1 MSSVICIGSAGK
13 DIFLPTRNGTV
24 IETPKDIMA
33 QRKVCFELGGKIRIT
48 DRYEDVGGCAA
59 NVAIGLVRLGVASAL
74 HTKIGDDE
82 AGEWIVR
89 RLRAEGVDCAL
100 VQKEIGA
107 RTDLSVIVV
116 DEQSSDR
123 TIFVNRDVNERLV
136 VHPRALLNAS
146 WIFLG
151 ALHQPEWKETFSKLG
166 AWCASRD
173 VKIAFNPGQHQI
185 AQDSAAV
192 RAMIE
197 KSAIVFLNTDEAI
210 ELMYEHGVAKDRNPH
225 TLLRAIHALGAAWVV
240 LTDGASGAWATDG
253 IAAFHVAAKDVLSK
267 DMTGA
272 GDAFSAA
279 FFAALLRGEN
289 LRACLAWG
297 SANGAYVVQ
306 FYGATEGLLREK
318 DIVRHSHDIVARAV

>member
-48 DRYEDVGGCAA
+48 DRHEDSGGCAA
-59 NVAIGLVRLGVASAL
+59 NIAIGLARLGVVSGL

-82 AGEWIVR
+82 AGEWIMR
-89 RLRAEGVDCAL
+89 RLRAEGVDSAL
-100 VQKEIGA
+100 VQKETGA
-107 RTDLSVIVV
+107 RTDLSVIIV

-123 TIFVNRDVNERLV
+123 TIFVNRDVNECLV
-136 VHPRALLNAS
+136 VHPRAFLDAE

-151 ALHQPEWKETFSKLG
+151 ALHQPEWKDTFSKLG

-185 AQDSAAV
+185 TQDSAAV
-192 RAMIE
+192 RAMIG

-210 ELMYEHGVAKDRNPH
+210 ELMYEHGAAKDRNPRI
-225 TLLRAIHALGAAWVV
+225 LLRAIHALGAARVV
-240 LTDGASGAWATDG
+240 LTDGARGAWATDG